1 MKRIIFIMVAMMLSM
16 AASAQT
22 LNKTL
27 YIVDGKVVS
36 EEQAKTIKNED
47 VDNMNVIEGIESAV
61 IINTKKR
68 ANDVMVIRG
77 EKDSDADA
85 LKLTVTGAV
94 RNKEMDE
101 TEQAQQEVYKMLNKT
116 RDVQQKFYKMLNN
129 SPLFLVTDG
138 KKTVKAESTKDVNP
152 SDILY
157 MTVIDFQSLDSAAAE
172 QYKKYGDPSNG
183 VIIIQVKDLK
193 KYKKEK

>member
-22 LNKTL
+22 TNKTL

-36 EEQAKTIKNED
+36 EEQANTIKNED
-47 VDNMNVIEGIESAV
+47 VVNMNVIEGIESAV
-61 IINTKKR
+61 IINTKKS

-94 RNKEMDE
+94 RNEEMDKKE
-101 TEQAQQEVYKMLNKT
+101 FGQQEFNVMLTKN
-116 RDVQQKFYKMLNN
+116 
-129 SPLFLVTDG
+129 PLFLVTDG
-138 KKTVKAESTKDVNP
+138 KKTVKAKSTKDVNP
-152 SDILY
+152 SEILH

>member
-47 VDNMNVIEGIESAV
+47 VVNMNVIEGIESAV
-61 IINTKKR
+61 IINTTK
-68 ANDVMVIRG
+68 NTGDV
-77 EKDSDADA
+77 DAM
-85 LKLTVTGAV
+85 KLTVTGAV

-101 TEQAQQEVYKMLNKT
+101 TEQ
-116 RDVQQKFYKMLNN
+116 VQQKFYKMLNN

-183 VIIIQVKDLK
+183 VIIIQVKDIK

>member
-22 LNKTL
+22 TNKTL

-47 VDNMNVIEGIESAV
+47 VVNMNVIEGIESAV
-61 IINTKKR
+61 IINTTKS
-68 ANDVMVIRG
+68 ANDVVVIRG
-77 EKDSDADA
+77 EKDSNADA

-94 RNKEMDE
+94 RNEEMDE
-101 TEQAQQEVYKMLNKT
+101 KEFGQQEFNVMLTKN
-116 RDVQQKFYKMLNN
+116 
-129 SPLFLVTDG
+129 PLFLVTDG
-138 KKTVKAESTKDVNP
+138 EKTVKAKSTKDVNP
-152 SDILY
+152 SEILH

-183 VIIIQVKDLK
+183 VIIIQVKDLE

>member
-1 MKRIIFIMVAMMLSM
+1 MKRIILIMATAMMAFSV
-16 AASAQT
+16 SAQQT
-22 LNKTL
+22 TNKTL

-61 IINTKKR
+61 IINTKKS
-68 ANDVMVIRG
+68 ANDVVVIRG

-94 RNKEMDE
+94 RNEKMDE
-101 TEQAQQEVYKMLNKT
+101 KEFGQQEFNVMLTKN
-116 RDVQQKFYKMLNN
+116 
-129 SPLFLVTDG
+129 PLFLVTDG
-138 KKTVKAESTKDVNP
+138 KKTVKAESTKEVNP
-152 SDILY
+152 SEILY
-157 MTVIDFQSLDSAAAE
+157 MTVIEFQSLDSAAAE

>member
-47 VDNMNVIEGIESAV
+47 VVNMNVIEGIESAV
-61 IINTKKR
+61 IINTTK
-68 ANDVMVIRG
+68 NTGDV
-77 EKDSDADA
+77 DA

-101 TEQAQQEVYKMLNKT
+101 TEQ
-116 RDVQQKFYKMLNN
+116 VQQKFYKTLNN

-138 KKTVKAESTKDVNP
+138 KKTVKAESTKEVNP
-152 SDILY
+152 SEILY

-193 KYKKEK
+193 KYKK

>member
-1 MKRIIFIMVAMMLSM
+1 MKRIILIMVAMMLSM

-47 VDNMNVIEGIESAV
+47 VVSMNVIEGIESAV
-61 IINTKKR
+61 IINTKKN
-68 ANDVMVIRG
+68 ANDVVVIRG

-94 RNKEMDE
+94 RNQKMDE
-101 TEQAQQEVYKMLNKT
+101 KEFGQQEFNVMLTKN
-116 RDVQQKFYKMLNN
+116 
-129 SPLFLVTDG
+129 PLFLVTDG
-138 KKTVKAESTKDVNP
+138 IKTVKAESTKEVNP
-152 SDILY
+152 SEILH
-157 MTVIDFQSLDSAAAE
+157 MTVIKSQSLNREAAK

-183 VIIIQVKDLK
+183 VIIIQVKDIE

>member
-47 VDNMNVIEGIESAV
+47 VVSMNVIEGIESAV
-61 IINTKKR
+61 IINTKKS

-77 EKDSDADA
+77 EKDSDVDA

-94 RNKEMDE
+94 RNEEMDKKE
-101 TEQAQQEVYKMLNKT
+101 FGQQEFNVMLTKN
-116 RDVQQKFYKMLNN
+116 
-129 SPLFLVTDG
+129 PLFLVTDG
-138 KKTVKAESTKDVNP
+138 IKTVKAESTKEVNP
-152 SDILY
+152 SEILH
-157 MTVIDFQSLDSAAAE
+157 MTVIKSQSLNREAAE

-183 VIIIQVKDLK
+183 VIIIQVKDIK

>member
-1 MKRIIFIMVAMMLSM
+1 MKRIILIMATAMMAFSV
-16 AASAQT
+16 SAQQT
-22 LNKTL
+22 TNKTL

-47 VDNMNVIEGIESAV
+47 VVSMNVIEGIESAV
-61 IINTKKR
+61 IVNTTK
-68 ANDVMVIRG
+68 NTGDV
-77 EKDSDADA
+77 DA

-94 RNKEMDE
+94 RNKKMDE
-101 TEQAQQEVYKMLNKT
+101 TKQ
-116 RDVQQKFYKMLNN
+116 VQQKFYKMLNN

-138 KKTVKAESTKDVNP
+138 KKTVKAKSTKEVNP
-152 SDILY
+152 SEILY
-157 MTVIDFQSLDSAAAE
+157 MTVIDFHSLDSAAAE

>member
-1 MKRIIFIMVAMMLSM
+1 MKRIILIMATAMMAFSV
-16 AASAQT
+16 SAQQT
-22 LNKTL
+22 TNKTL

-47 VDNMNVIEGIESAV
+47 VVSMNVIEGIESAV
-61 IINTKKR
+61 IINTTK
-68 ANDVMVIRG
+68 NTGDV
-77 EKDSDADA
+77 DA

-101 TEQAQQEVYKMLNKT
+101 TEQ
-116 RDVQQKFYKMLNN
+116 VQQKFYKMLNN

>member
-1 MKRIIFIMVAMMLSM
+1 MKRIILIMATAMMAFSV
-16 AASAQT
+16 SAQQT
-22 LNKTL
+22 TNKTL

-47 VDNMNVIEGIESAV
+47 VDNMNVIEGIESAIV
-61 IINTKKR
+61 ITTKKS
-68 ANDVMVIRG
+68 ANDVVVIRG

-94 RNKEMDE
+94 RNEKVDEKEFG
-101 TEQAQQEVYKMLNKT
+101 QQEFNVMLTKN
-116 RDVQQKFYKMLNN
+116 
-129 SPLFLVTDG
+129 PLFLVTDG
-138 KKTVKAESTKDVNP
+138 KKTVKAESTKEVNP
-152 SDILY
+152 SEILY

>member
-47 VDNMNVIEGIESAV
+47 VVSMNVIEGIESAV
-61 IINTKKR
+61 IVNTTK
-68 ANDVMVIRG
+68 NTGDV
-77 EKDSDADA
+77 DA

-101 TEQAQQEVYKMLNKT
+101 TEQVQQEVYKMLNKT

-138 KKTVKAESTKDVNP
+138 KKTEKAESTKEVNP

-183 VIIIQVKDLK
+183 VIIIQVKDIE

>member
-47 VDNMNVIEGIESAV
+47 VVSMNVIEGIESAV
-61 IINTKKR
+61 IVNTTK
-68 ANDVMVIRG
+68 NTGDV
-77 EKDSDADA
+77 DA

-101 TEQAQQEVYKMLNKT
+101 TEQ
-116 RDVQQKFYKMLNN
+116 VQQKFYKMLNN

-138 KKTVKAESTKDVNP
+138 EKTVKAESTKDVNP
-152 SDILY
+152 SEILY

>member
-1 MKRIIFIMVAMMLSM
+1 MKRIILIMATAMMAFSV
-16 AASAQT
+16 SAQQT
-22 LNKTL
+22 TNKTL
-27 YIVDGKVVS
+27 YIVDGKMVS

-47 VDNMNVIEGIESAV
+47 VDNMNVIEGIESAIV
-61 IINTKKR
+61 ITTKKS
-68 ANDVMVIRG
+68 ANDVVVIRG

-94 RNKEMDE
+94 RNEKVDEKEFG
-101 TEQAQQEVYKMLNKT
+101 QQEFNVMLTKN
-116 RDVQQKFYKMLNN
+116 
-129 SPLFLVTDG
+129 PLFLVTDG
-138 KKTVKAESTKDVNP
+138 KKTVKAESTKEVNP
-152 SDILY
+152 SEILY

>member
-22 LNKTL
+22 TNKTL

-36 EEQAKTIKNED
+36 EEHAKTIKNED
-47 VDNMNVIEGIESAV
+47 VVSMNVIEGIESAV
-61 IINTKKR
+61 IVNTTK
-68 ANDVMVIRG
+68 NTG
-77 EKDSDADA
+77 NADA

-94 RNKEMDE
+94 RNEEMD
-101 TEQAQQEVYKMLNKT
+101 KT

-138 KKTVKAESTKDVNP
+138 KKTVKAESTKEVNP
-152 SDILY
+152 SEILH

-193 KYKKEK
+193 KYKK

>member
-22 LNKTL
+22 TNKTL

-36 EEQAKTIKNED
+36 EEQANTIKNED
-47 VDNMNVIEGIESAV
+47 VVNMNVIEGIESAV
-61 IINTKKR
+61 IINTKKS
-68 ANDVMVIRG
+68 ANDVVVIRG
-77 EKDSDADA
+77 EKDSDADVST
-85 LKLTVTGAV
+85 K
-94 RNKEMDE
+94 
-101 TEQAQQEVYKMLNKT
+101 
-116 RDVQQKFYKMLNN
+116 RDSFITL
-129 SPLFLVTDG
+129 TDG
-138 KKTVKAESTKDVNP
+138 KKTTKIENPLMLLTDGEKTMKIESIANSNITPD
-152 SDILY
+152 DILH

-183 VIIIQVKDLK
+183 VIIIQVKDIE

>member
-1 MKRIIFIMVAMMLSM
+1 MKRIILIMATAMLAIS
-16 AASAQT
+16 ASAQQT
-22 LNKTL
+22 TNKTL

-36 EEQAKTIKNED
+36 EEQFKGIKNED
-47 VDNMNVIEGIESAV
+47 VVSMNVIEGIESAV
-61 IINTKKR
+61 IVNTTK
-68 ANDVMVIRG
+68 NTGDV
-77 EKDSDADA
+77 DA

-94 RNKEMDE
+94 RNKKMDE
-101 TEQAQQEVYKMLNKT
+101 TEQ
-116 RDVQQKFYKMLNN
+116 VQQKFYKMLNN

-138 KKTVKAESTKDVNP
+138 KKTVKAESTKEVNP
-152 SDILY
+152 SEILY

>member
-22 LNKTL
+22 TNKTL

-47 VDNMNVIEGIESAV
+47 VVNMNVIEGIESAV
-61 IINTKKR
+61 IINTKKS
-68 ANDVMVIRG
+68 ANDVVVIRG

-94 RNKEMDE
+94 RNEEMDE
-101 TEQAQQEVYKMLNKT
+101 KEFGQQEFNVMLTKN
-116 RDVQQKFYKMLNN
+116 
-129 SPLFLVTDG
+129 PLFLVTDG
-138 KKTVKAESTKDVNP
+138 KKTVKAKSTKEVNP
-152 SDILY
+152 SEILY

>member
-22 LNKTL
+22 TNKTL

-47 VDNMNVIEGIESAV
+47 VVSMNVIEGIESAV
-61 IINTKKR
+61 IVNTTK
-68 ANDVMVIRG
+68 NTGDV
-77 EKDSDADA
+77 DA

-94 RNKEMDE
+94 RNKKMDE
-101 TEQAQQEVYKMLNKT
+101 TKQ
-116 RDVQQKFYKMLNN
+116 VQQKFYKMLNN

-138 KKTVKAESTKDVNP
+138 KKTVKAKSTKEVNP
-152 SDILY
+152 SEILY

>member
-1 MKRIIFIMVAMMLSM
+1 MKRIILIMATAMMAFSV
-16 AASAQT
+16 SAQQT
-22 LNKTL
+22 TNKTL

-36 EEQAKTIKNED
+36 EEQFKTIKNED
-47 VDNMNVIEGIESAV
+47 VVTTNVIEGIESAV
-61 IINTKKR
+61 IVNTTK
-68 ANDVMVIRG
+68 NTGDV
-77 EKDSDADA
+77 DA
-85 LKLTVTGAV
+85 LRLTVTGAV
-94 RNKEMDE
+94 RNVEMD
-101 TEQAQQEVYKMLNKT
+101 KT

-138 KKTVKAESTKDVNP
+138 EKTVKAESTKDVNP
-152 SDILY
+152 SEILY

-183 VIIIQVKDLK
+183 VIIIQVKDIE

>member
-1 MKRIIFIMVAMMLSM
+1 MKRIILIMATAMMAFSV
-16 AASAQT
+16 SAQQT
-22 LNKTL
+22 TNKTL

-36 EEQAKTIKNED
+36 EEQFKGIKNED
-47 VDNMNVIEGIESAV
+47 VDNMSVFEGIESAIV
-61 IINTKKR
+61 INTKKS
-68 ANDVMVIRG
+68 ANDVVVIRG

-94 RNKEMDE
+94 RNEEMDKKE
-101 TEQAQQEVYKMLNKT
+101 FGQQEFNVMLTKN
-116 RDVQQKFYKMLNN
+116 
-129 SPLFLVTDG
+129 PLFLVTDG
-138 KKTVKAESTKDVNP
+138 KKTAKAESTKEVNP
-152 SDILY
+152 SEILH

>member
-1 MKRIIFIMVAMMLSM
+1 MKRIILIMATAMMAFSV
-16 AASAQT
+16 SAQQT
-22 LNKTL
+22 TNKTL

-61 IINTKKR
+61 IINTKKS
-68 ANDVMVIRG
+68 ANDVVVIRG

-94 RNKEMDE
+94 RNEEMDKKE
-101 TEQAQQEVYKMLNKT
+101 FGQQEFNVMLTKN
-116 RDVQQKFYKMLNN
+116 
-129 SPLFLVTDG
+129 PLFLVTDG
-138 KKTVKAESTKDVNP
+138 KKTVKAESTKEVNP
-152 SDILY
+152 SEILH

>member
-22 LNKTL
+22 TNKTL

-61 IINTKKR
+61 IINTKKS
-68 ANDVMVIRG
+68 ANDVVVIRG

-94 RNKEMDE
+94 RNEKMDE
-101 TEQAQQEVYKMLNKT
+101 KEFGQQEFNVMLTKN
-116 RDVQQKFYKMLNN
+116 
-129 SPLFLVTDG
+129 PLFLVTDG
-138 KKTVKAESTKDVNP
+138 KKTVKAESTKEVNP
-152 SDILY
+152 SEILH

>member
-47 VDNMNVIEGIESAV
+47 VDNMNVIEGIKSAV
-61 IINTKKR
+61 IINTKKS
-68 ANDVMVIRG
+68 ANDVVVIRG

-94 RNKEMDE
+94 RNQKMDE
-101 TEQAQQEVYKMLNKT
+101 KEFGQQEFNVMLTKN
-116 RDVQQKFYKMLNN
+116 
-129 SPLFLVTDG
+129 PLFLVTDG
-138 KKTVKAESTKDVNP
+138 EKTVKAESTKEVNP
-152 SDILY
+152 SEILY

>member
-22 LNKTL
+22 TNKTL

-47 VDNMNVIEGIESAV
+47 VVNMNVIEGIESAV
-61 IINTKKR
+61 IINTTK
-68 ANDVMVIRG
+68 NTGDV
-77 EKDSDADA
+77 DA

-101 TEQAQQEVYKMLNKT
+101 TEQ
-116 RDVQQKFYKMLNN
+116 VQQKFYKTLNN

-138 KKTVKAESTKDVNP
+138 KKTVKAESTKEVNP
-152 SDILY
+152 SEILY

>member
-1 MKRIIFIMVAMMLSM
+1 MKRIILIMATAMLAIS
-16 AASAQT
+16 ASAQQT
-22 LNKTL
+22 TNKTL

-36 EEQAKTIKNED
+36 EEHAKTIKNED
-47 VDNMNVIEGIESAV
+47 VVSMNVIEGIESAV
-61 IINTKKR
+61 IVNTTK
-68 ANDVMVIRG
+68 NTG
-77 EKDSDADA
+77 NADA

-94 RNKEMDE
+94 RNEEMD
-101 TEQAQQEVYKMLNKT
+101 KT

-138 KKTVKAESTKDVNP
+138 KKTVKAESTKEVSP
-152 SDILY
+152 SEILY

>member
-22 LNKTL
+22 TNKTL

-47 VDNMNVIEGIESAV
+47 VVNMNVIEGIESAV
-61 IINTKKR
+61 IINTTK
-68 ANDVMVIRG
+68 NTGDV
-77 EKDSDADA
+77 DA

-94 RNKEMDE
+94 RNKVMDE
-101 TEQAQQEVYKMLNKT
+101 TEQ
-116 RDVQQKFYKMLNN
+116 VQQKFYKTLNN

-138 KKTVKAESTKDVNP
+138 KKTVKAESTKEVNP
-152 SDILY
+152 SEILY

-183 VIIIQVKDLK
+183 VIIIQVKDIK

>member
-1 MKRIIFIMVAMMLSM
+1 MKRIILIMATAMMAFSV
-16 AASAQT
+16 SAQQT
-22 LNKTL
+22 TNKTL

-47 VDNMNVIEGIESAV
+47 VDNMSVFEGIESAIV
-61 IINTKKR
+61 ITTKKS
-68 ANDVMVIRG
+68 ANDVVVIRG

-94 RNKEMDE
+94 RNQEMDE
-101 TEQAQQEVYKMLNKT
+101 KEFGQQEFNVMLTKN
-116 RDVQQKFYKMLNN
+116 
-129 SPLFLVTDG
+129 PLFLVTDG
-138 KKTVKAESTKDVNP
+138 KKTVKAESTKEVNP

>member
-1 MKRIIFIMVAMMLSM
+1 MKRIILIMATAMMAFSV
-16 AASAQT
+16 SAQQT
-22 LNKTL
+22 TNKTL

-47 VDNMNVIEGIESAV
+47 VVSMNVIEGIESAV
-61 IINTKKR
+61 IVNTKKS
-68 ANDVMVIRG
+68 ANDVVVIRG

-94 RNKEMDE
+94 RNQKMDE
-101 TEQAQQEVYKMLNKT
+101 KEFGQQEFNVMLTKN
-116 RDVQQKFYKMLNN
+116 
-129 SPLFLVTDG
+129 PLFLVTDG
-138 KKTVKAESTKDVNP
+138 KKTVKAESTKEVNP
-152 SDILY
+152 SEILY

-183 VIIIQVKDLK
+183 VIIIQVKDIK

>member
-22 LNKTL
+22 TNKTL

-36 EEQAKTIKNED
+36 EEQANTIKNED
-47 VDNMNVIEGIESAV
+47 VVNMNVIEGIESAV
-61 IINTKKR
+61 IINTTKS
-68 ANDVMVIRG
+68 ANDVVVIRG
-77 EKDSDADA
+77 EKDNDADVST
-85 LKLTVTGAV
+85 K
-94 RNKEMDE
+94 
-101 TEQAQQEVYKMLNKT
+101 
-116 RDVQQKFYKMLNN
+116 RDSFVSL
-129 SPLFLVTDG
+129 TDG
-138 KKTVKAESTKDVNP
+138 KKTKKIENPLMLLTDGEKTMKIESITNSNITPD
-152 SDILY
+152 DILH

-183 VIIIQVKDLK
+183 VIIIQVKDLE

>member
-61 IINTKKR
+61 IINTKKS
-68 ANDVMVIRG
+68 ANDVVVIRG
-77 EKDSDADA
+77 EKDSDVDA

-94 RNKEMDE
+94 RNEEMDKKE
-101 TEQAQQEVYKMLNKT
+101 FGQQEFNVMLTKN
-116 RDVQQKFYKMLNN
+116 
-129 SPLFLVTDG
+129 PLFLVTDG
-138 KKTVKAESTKDVNP
+138 KKTVKAESTKEVNP
-152 SDILY
+152 SEILH

-183 VIIIQVKDLK
+183 VIIIQVKDIK

>member
-1 MKRIIFIMVAMMLSM
+1 MKRIILIMATAMMAFSV
-16 AASAQT
+16 SAQQT
-22 LNKTL
+22 TNKTL

-47 VDNMNVIEGIESAV
+47 VDNMSVFEGIESAIV
-61 IINTKKR
+61 ITTKKS
-68 ANDVMVIRG
+68 ANDVVVIRG
-77 EKDSDADA
+77 EKDSDVDA

-94 RNKEMDE
+94 RNVEMD
-101 TEQAQQEVYKMLNKT
+101 KT

-138 KKTVKAESTKDVNP
+138 EKTVKAESTKEVNP
-152 SDILY
+152 SEILH

-183 VIIIQVKDLK
+183 VIIIQVKDIE

>member
-22 LNKTL
+22 PNKTL

-47 VDNMNVIEGIESAV
+47 VVSMNVIEGIESAV
-61 IINTKKR
+61 IINTKKS

-77 EKDSDADA
+77 EKDSDVDA

-94 RNKEMDE
+94 RNEVMD
-101 TEQAQQEVYKMLNKT
+101 KT

-138 KKTVKAESTKDVNP
+138 KKTVKAESTKEVNP
-152 SDILY
+152 SEILY

-183 VIIIQVKDLK
+183 VIIIQVKDLG

>member
-22 LNKTL
+22 TNKTL

-47 VDNMNVIEGIESAV
+47 VVNMNVIEGIESAV
-61 IINTKKR
+61 IINTTK
-68 ANDVMVIRG
+68 NTGDV
-77 EKDSDADA
+77 DA

-101 TEQAQQEVYKMLNKT
+101 TEQVQQEVYKMLNKT

-138 KKTVKAESTKDVNP
+138 KKTVKAESTKEVNP
-152 SDILY
+152 SEILY

-183 VIIIQVKDLK
+183 VIIIQVKDIK

>member
-22 LNKTL
+22 TNKTL

-61 IINTKKR
+61 IINTTK
-68 ANDVMVIRG
+68 NTGDV
-77 EKDSDADA
+77 DA

-94 RNKEMDE
+94 RNKKMDE
-101 TEQAQQEVYKMLNKT
+101 TEQ
-116 RDVQQKFYKMLNN
+116 VQQKFYKMLNN

-138 KKTVKAESTKDVNP
+138 KKTVKAESTKEVNP
-152 SDILY
+152 SEILY
-157 MTVIDFQSLDSAAAE
+157 MTVIEFQSLDSAAAE

-183 VIIIQVKDLK
+183 VIIIQVKDLE
-193 KYKKEK
+193 KYKKEKYSSLNYYNLTFRGCSMSNP

>member
-22 LNKTL
+22 TSKTL

-47 VDNMNVIEGIESAV
+47 VDNMSVFEGIESAIV
-61 IINTKKR
+61 ITTKKS

-77 EKDSDADA
+77 EKDSDVDA

-94 RNKEMDE
+94 RNQKMDE
-101 TEQAQQEVYKMLNKT
+101 KEFGQQEFNVMLTKN
-116 RDVQQKFYKMLNN
+116 
-129 SPLFLVTDG
+129 PLFLVTDG
-138 KKTVKAESTKDVNP
+138 EKTVKAKSTKDVNP
-152 SDILY
+152 SEILH